1 MKYLRKLDYMKRSLS
16 SLITDTNV
24 REFNAFEIET
34 ALIKESPSQARTE
47 FNESKLAELTESIR
61 KNGVLQPL
69 IVQEVATGKYELI
82 AGERRLRA
90 SKLAGLKKVPC
101 LVKDI
106 SSRDAAVIG
115 LVENIQRAQL
125 NAIDESSGFK
135 HLMETYN
142 LESKEIAL
150 LVGKSRSYVS
160 NSLRLSKLSKKVI
173 AALKSDVVTM
183 GQIRPLINLPSENQD
198 KILDEIKLL
207 KLSSRQV
214 EDKVRNLNASSP
226 SSDEANRFYKNFFED
241 KTGSK
246 VEVQSKKD
254 KFKVVL
260 NFNSSEA
267 LKAFV
272 EKIN

>member
-1 MKYLRKLDYMKRSLS
+1 MHLKLRSHLLKKALRKLEQFD
-16 SLITDTNV
+16 
-24 REFNAFEIET
+24 
-34 ALIKESPSQARTE
+34 
-47 FNESKLAELTESIR
+47 ESKLGELTESIR
-61 KNGVLQPL
+61 KNGILQPL
-69 IVQEVATGKYELI
+69 IVQEVDTGKYELI

-90 SKLAGLKKVPC
+90 SKLAGLTKVPC

-160 NSLRLSKLSKKVI
+160 NSLRLSKLSEKVI
-173 AALKSDVVTM
+173 TALKSNTVTM
-183 GQIRPLINLPSENQD
+183 GQIRPLINLSSDLQD

-214 EDKVRNLNASSP
+214 EDKVRNLNTSDP
-226 SSDEANRFYKNFFED
+226 SSDEAIRFYKNFFED

-246 VEVQSKKD
+246 AEVQTKKD

-272 EKIN
+272 EKLN

>member
-1 MKYLRKLDYMKRSLS
+1 MKRSLS

-24 REFNAFEIET
+24 REFNAFEIEIT
-34 ALIKESPSQARTE
+34 SIKESSSQARTE
-47 FNESKLAELTESIR
+47 FDESKLGELTESIR
-61 KNGVLQPL
+61 KNGILQPL
-69 IVQEVATGKYELI
+69 IVQEVDTGKYELI

-90 SKLAGLKKVPC
+90 SKLAGLIKVPC

-160 NSLRLSKLSKKVI
+160 NSLRLSKLSEKVI
-173 AALKSDVVTM
+173 TALKSNTVTM
-183 GQIRPLINLPSENQD
+183 GQIRPLINLSSDLQD

-214 EDKVRNLNASSP
+214 EDKVRNLNTSDP
-226 SSDEANRFYKNFFED
+226 SSDEAIRFYKNFFED

-246 VEVQSKKD
+246 AEVQTKKD

-260 NFNSSEA
+260 NFNSSET

-272 EKIN
+272 EKLN

>member
-1 MKYLRKLDYMKRSLS
+1 MKRSLS

-24 REFNAFEIET
+24 REFNALEINIT
-34 ALIKESPSQARTE
+34 SIKESPSQARTE
-47 FNESKLAELTESIR
+47 FNDSKLNELTESIL
-61 KNGVLQPL
+61 KNGILQPL
-69 IVQEVATGKYELI
+69 IVQELDTNKYELI

-90 SKLAGLKKVPC
+90 SKLAGLEKVPC
-101 LVKDI
+101 LVKDV

-125 NAIDESSGFK
+125 NAIDESTGFK
-135 HLMETYN
+135 HLVETYN
-142 LESKEIAL
+142 LESKEIAI
-150 LVGKSRSYVS
+150 LVGKSRPYVS
-160 NSLRLSKLSKKVI
+160 NSLRLSKLSSKVI
-173 AALKSDVVTM
+173 NALKSGDVTM
-183 GQIRPLINLPSENQD
+183 GQIRPLINLSENLQE

-214 EDKVRNLNASSP
+214 EDKVRSINTSEP
-226 SSDEANRFYKNFFED
+226 SSDQTTMFYKNYFED

-246 VEVQSKKD
+246 VEVQTKSG
-254 KFKVVL
+254 KFKVIL

-267 LKAFV
+267 LKTFA

>member
-1 MKYLRKLDYMKRSLS
+1 MKRSLS

-47 FNESKLAELTESIR
+47 FNESKLGELTESIR

-214 EDKVRNLNASSP
+214 EDKVRNLNASNP
-226 SSDEANRFYKNFFED
+226 SSDEAIRFYKNFFED

-260 NFNSSEA
+260 NFNSSQS